1 MGLKE
6 NLGLG
11 KQEGGEIAYVLVKYA
26 SEAIMRAKRCSNDS
40 PMNSGSS
47 LTSTLYFHIIIVIT
61 ATLSVSKNLKKKL
74 RISTSPRGQMI
85 ESARTVS
92 RCTPVHLQR
101 IHNARPGILTG
112 SILTCAK
119 RQERV
124 PRPISKESL
133 RSKCVGVLPI
143 LRWET
148 SVRTSGWDGGGST
161 YDYSVGRAHEFV
173 LLSPKG

>member
-6 NLGLG
+6 NLDLG

-61 ATLSVSKNLKKKL
+61 ATLSVSKNLKFF
-74 RISTSPRGQMI
+74 TYQYFATWAMI

-101 IHNARPGILTG
+101 VHNARPGILTG

-119 RQERV
+119 RQERI
-124 PRPISKESL
+124 PRPVSKESL

-143 LRWET
+143 LR
-148 SVRTSGWDGGGST
+148 
-161 YDYSVGRAHEFV
+161 
-173 LLSPKG
+173 